1 VTAIYL
7 VRHGDAVWN
16 PDEMRPLS
24 AQGYKDAQA
33 VRDCLAQTPIA
44 AIYSS
49 PYRRARQTVEPLATH
64 LALPIQ
70 EIWDFRERTLCA
82 GPVPDFQAA
91 ARATWNDFL
100 FAHPGGETN
109 AAAQQRGTTALR
121 EVIARHRGSHV
132 VIGTHGTLL
141 ALMLRSFDER
151 IGVEF
156 WSAISIPDIYVL
168 TVNELNP
175 TPSIHRVWREVAKD
189 A

>member
-24 AQGYKDAQA
+24 AQGHKDADA
-33 VRDCLAQTPIA
+33 VRDCLAEIPIG

-49 PYRRARQTVEPLATH
+49 PYRRARQTVEPLATR

-70 EIWDFRERTLCA
+70 EVWDFRERTLCA
-82 GPVPDFQAA
+82 GRVGDFQAA
-91 ARATWNDFL
+91 TRATWDDFF

-109 AAAQQRGTTALR
+109 AAAQQRGTSALL

-132 VIGTHGTLL
+132 VIATHGTLL

-151 IGVEF
+151 IGLEF

-168 TVNELNP
+168 TLDELNA
-175 TPSIHRVWREVAKD
+175 TSSVHRVWRDVAKE